1 MTRIVLHHAQGC
13 ALSQSVR
20 MALAEK
26 GLERKLHTVGL
37 ATFPQMQPGFLSLN
51 PSGQAPVLEADDLVL
66 TEAFLILCWLEE
78 QYPDPSLGGAD
89 PVERYRILEVGKLV
103 ESAVAPNL
111 ALLEWAAQPGAKPPP
126 VALARL
132 PRERRAW
139 WEKALAGFSSTEIA
153 EARAGLIRA
162 LNACEERLED
172 SHWLAGDDFTIA
184 DVLLYPLAARINE
197 ALLGPALREWRGHVA
212 ARPAASVVAG
222 EERTVTMGP
231 ERPRWG

>member
-37 ATFPQMQPGFLSLN
+37 ATFPQMQPDFLALN
-51 PSGQAPVLEADDLVL
+51 PSGHAPVLEADSLVL
-66 TEAFLILCWLEE
+66 TEAFFILCWLDE
-78 QYPDPSLGGAD
+78 QFPDPSLGGAD
-89 PVERYRILEVGKLV
+89 PAERYRILEIGKLV
-103 ESAVAPNL
+103 EDSLAPNL
-111 ALLEWAAQPGAKPPP
+111 ALIEWATHRGPRPSA
-126 VALARL
+126 VELARL

-139 WEKALAGFSSTEIA
+139 WEKALAGFSGEEIA
-153 EARAGLIRA
+153 AARVGLKRA
-162 LNACEERLED
+162 LDACEERLED
-172 SHWLAGDDFTIA
+172 HQWLAGVDFTIA

-197 ALLGPALREWRGHVA
+197 ATLGPALLEWRRHVA

-222 EERTVTMGP
+222 EERTITLGP
-231 ERPRWG
+231 ERQRWG